1 MRAWRAFSFSFSRS
15 RSWSFALETFVIE
28 GVRRGIADLLDTA
41 SGMEDSPGE
50 EDVVDSARVLRVVLR
65 AALDMLATD
74 ALLARGRLL
83 PLLGA
88 ACR

>member
-1 MRAWRAFSFSFSRS
+1 MRF
-15 RSWSFALETFVIE
+15 
-28 GVRRGIADLLDTA
+28 
-41 SGMEDSPGE
+41 GE